1 MYCYFCKRNID
12 EINFRDTENLQRYI
26 SKSGKIKPKKK
37 TGACSKHQRKIS
49 TAIKRARIMGLLPF
63 VAK

>member
-12 EINFRDTENLQRYI
+12 EINFRDVENLQRYI

-37 TGACSKHQRKIS
+37 QVLVQS
-49 TAIKRARIMGLLPF
+49 IKEKYLPLL
-63 VAK
+63 KELE

>member
-12 EINFRDTENLQRYI
+12 DINFRDIENLQRYI

-37 TGACSKHQRKIS
+37 TGACSKHQRQI
-49 TAIKRARIMGLLPF
+49 TMAIKRARIMGLLPF
-63 VAK
+63 VVK

>member
-1 MYCYFCKRNID
+1 MYCYFCKRNI
-12 EINFRDTENLQRYI
+12 EEVNFHDIENLQRYI

-37 TGACSKHQRKIS
+37 TGACSKHQREIS
-49 TAIKRARIMGLLPF
+49 IAIKRARIMGFLPF

>member
-37 TGACSKHQRKIS
+37 TGACSKHQREIS
-49 TAIKRARIMGLLPF
+49 TAIKRARIMALLPF

>member
-12 EINFRDTENLQRYI
+12 EVNFHDTDTLQRYI
-26 SKSGKIKPKKK
+26 SRSGKIKPKKK
-37 TGACSKHQRKIS
+37 TGACSKHKREIA

>member
-1 MYCYFCKRNID
+1 MYCYFCKKNIN
-12 EINFRDTENLQRYI
+12 EINFRDTENLQKYI

-37 TGACSKHQRKIS
+37 TGTCVKHQREVS

-63 VAK
+63 VEK

>member
-37 TGACSKHQRKIS
+37 TGACSKHQREIS

>member
-1 MYCYFCKRNID
+1 MYCYFCKRNIE
-12 EINFRDTENLQRYI
+12 EINFRDTDSLTRYI
-26 SKSGKIKPKKK
+26 SKSGKIKPKTK
-37 TGACSKHQRKIS
+37 TGACSKHQRELV

>member
-12 EINFRDTENLQRYI
+12 DINFRDIENLQRYI

-37 TGACSKHQRKIS
+37 TGTCSKHQRQI
-49 TAIKRARIMGLLPF
+49 TMAIKRARIMGLLPF
-63 VAK
+63 VVK

>member
-12 EINFRDTENLQRYI
+12 EVNFHDTDTLQRYI
-26 SKSGKIKPKKK
+26 SRSGKIKPKKK
-37 TGACSKHQRKIS
+37 TGACSKHQREIA

>member
-12 EINFRDTENLQRYI
+12 EINFHDTDILQRYI
-26 SKSGKIKPKKK
+26 SRSGKIKPKKK
-37 TGACSKHQRKIS
+37 TGACSKHQREIA

>member
-1 MYCYFCKRNID
+1 MYCYFCKRNIE
-12 EINFRDTENLQRYI
+12 EINFRDTESLSRYV
-26 SKSGKIKPKKK
+26 SRSGKIKPKTK
-37 TGACSKHQRKIS
+37 TGACSRHQREIA